1 MGKSF
6 PESML
11 FSHGHAREVADIHV
25 EEEGE
30 DLCGEGEEAK
40 WDSEKGQR
48 LSEEREKVY
57 KRTMEKRQGR
67 RLLFPLSSF
76 SFPTALTLMW
86 EARET
91 FALWYG

>member
-40 WDSEKGQR
+40 
-48 LSEEREKVY
+48 
-57 KRTMEKRQGR
+57 
-67 RLLFPLSSF
+67 
-76 SFPTALTLMW
+76 
-86 EARET
+86 
-91 FALWYG
+91 

>member
-40 WDSEKGQR
+40 
-48 LSEEREKVY
+48 
-57 KRTMEKRQGR
+57 QGR
-67 RLLFPLSSF
+67 RLLFGVFLV
-76 SFPTALTLMW
+76 ARGGIVDETL
-86 EARET
+86 
-91 FALWYG
+91 